1 MLRMQDRV
9 REIAVDLSCADG
21 RRLPVLVNAVTKT
34 GGDGEADVVRIAVF
48 DATERRSYEREL
60 LAARERAEQSEA
72 RAQVLAQT
80 LQASLI
86 PPEPPK
92 VPGLDVGGAYRPAGA
107 GDEVGG
113 DFYDV
118 FEIGAGEWGIAL
130 GDVCGK
136 GAAAATVTALA
147 RYTIR
152 AAAVQDPSPA
162 HVLDVLN
169 DAIVRHHGDRF
180 CTAVYVRAATATGR
194 TPRLTVCVG
203 GHASPLLVGRGS
215 APRPLGIAGTLLGM
229 FDDIDVHEVAADL
242 EPGQALVLF
251 TDGVTEARNAAGA
264 FYGEAALRSVL
275 EAVVDAPAQA
285 MADHVVGDVLAFQGG
300 IPRDD
305 IAVVV
310 LRAPG

>member
-9 REIAVDLSCADG
+9 REIAVELSCADG
-21 RRLPVLVNAVTKT
+21 RRLPVLVNAVNRAGT
-34 GGDGEADVVRIAVF
+34 GGEPDVVRIAVF

-72 RAQVLAQT
+72 RARVLAET

-86 PPEPPK
+86 PPEPPN

-118 FEIGAGEWGIAL
+118 FELGTGEWGITL

-136 GAAAATVTALA
+136 GAGAATVTALA

-169 DAIVRHHGDRF
+169 DAIVRHHGDRY
-180 CTAVYVRAATATGR
+180 CTAVYVRAATAAGR

-203 GHASPLLVGRGS
+203 GHASPLLVARG
-215 APRPLGIAGTLLGM
+215 ATPRPLGAAGTLLGL
-229 FDDIDVHEVAADL
+229 FDDIDVHEVTIDL

-251 TDGVTEARNAAGA
+251 TDGVTEARDGMGG
-264 FYGEAALRSVL
+264 FYGDAALRSALAAVS
-275 EAVVDAPAQA
+275 EASAQA
-285 MADHVVGDVLAFQGG
+285 MADHVVSEVLAFQAG
-300 IPRDD
+300 IARDD

-310 LRAPG
+310 LRAPD